1 MQIRFVHIFSYA
13 QMFTLTKS
21 GRVSFSCL
29 KDLVTLRK
37 PSSPLTFLSYLHSQ
51 DRLVAFINRGSTIP
65 TRREFADYLSWAA
78 REVEKRGIQVAYAEE
93 VIGISKVHADDYER
107 ELIEVT
113 SRLIKTGELVTRQT
127 STNYIFPNP

>member
-1 MQIRFVHIFSYA
+1 MS
-13 QMFTLTKS
+13 
-21 GRVSFSCL
+21 
-29 KDLVTLRK
+29 
-37 PSSPLTFLSYLHSQ
+37 
-51 DRLVAFINRGSTIP
+51 FINRGSTIP

-113 SRLIKTGELVTRQT
+113 SRLIKTGELVTRRT
-127 STNYIFPNP
+127 SMNHFFRIHEKFPSYAEYRPVHQNLSSYLQAARQLFPLFYLLSSLRPAAPGML

>member
-1 MQIRFVHIFSYA
+1 M
-13 QMFTLTKS
+13 
-21 GRVSFSCL
+21 
-29 KDLVTLRK
+29 LRN

-51 DRLVAFINRGSTIP
+51 NRLVAFINRGSTIP

-93 VIGISKVHADDYER
+93 VIGISKLHAGDNEQ

-113 SRLIKTGELVTRQT
+113 SRLTKTGELVTRRT
-127 STNYIFPNP
+127 SMNVTLIA